1 MLVVPRFFVE
11 PWYHRIVVSKPPKSG
26 YAVLSLIVMVWRMVY
41 ILNVVGVKVQNTLKS
56 TLFIFSQTAFF
67 LLLPGIAVLLHL
79 STLQIIISTA
89 ISVLMYSLFNYKK
102 FHKGGYV

>member
-79 STLQIIISTA
+79 STLRIIISA
-89 ISVLMYSLFNYKK
+89 VVSALVYLFFNYKK
-102 FHKGGYV
+102 FHREGYV